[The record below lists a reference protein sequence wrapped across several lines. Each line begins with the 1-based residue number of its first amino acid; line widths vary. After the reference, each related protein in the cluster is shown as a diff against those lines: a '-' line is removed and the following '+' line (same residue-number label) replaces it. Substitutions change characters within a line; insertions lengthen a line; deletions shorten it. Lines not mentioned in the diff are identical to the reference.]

1 MTKKHQNEDQQASNS
16 EAVATNES
24 DSLSED
30 ATTDSAETTASEVTD
45 SDSANDATEDFE
57 AQLEALQEQLNL
69 ANEKAI
75 RLHAEM
81 DNLRKRSERDIAN
94 AHKYGNEQL
103 LRSLIPLLD
112 GLENGRK
119 SIQPKNT
126 DDTAIID
133 GFNLIEKQFLKVMTE
148 AGVELVVPEVAS
160 DFDANLHQAMTT
172 VANTEMAANK
182 IVEVYQKGFVLNG
195 RLIRPALVVVSSGA

>member
-1 MTKKHQNEDQQASNS
+1 MTKKHQNEDQEASNS
-16 EAVATNES
+16 EAVAKNES

-30 ATTDSAETTASEVTD
+30 ATTGSTETKASEAAD
-45 SDSANDATEDFE
+45 SDSTNDAAEDLE
-57 AQLEALQEQLNL
+57 VQLEALQEQLNL

-75 RLHAEM
+75 RLLAEM

-119 SIQPKNT
+119 SIQPNNT
-126 DDTAIID
+126 DVTAIID

-148 AGVELVVPEVAS
+148 AGVEMVVPEVAS
-160 DFDANLHQAMTT
+160 EFDANLHQAMTT

-195 RLIRPALVVVSSGA
+195 RLIRPALVVVSAGS